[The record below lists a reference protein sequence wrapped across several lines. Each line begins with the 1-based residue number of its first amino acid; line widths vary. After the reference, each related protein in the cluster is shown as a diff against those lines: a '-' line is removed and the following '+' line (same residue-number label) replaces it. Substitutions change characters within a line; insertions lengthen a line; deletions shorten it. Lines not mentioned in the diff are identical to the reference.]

1 MSYKD
6 KIKAA
11 FKPASP
17 STPTLSELCPDPL
30 TKDDVDARRAAAKR
44 RMDASVAKRQPHKQV
59 MAA

>member
-17 STPTLSELCPDPL
+17 STPTLAELCPDPL
-30 TKDDVDARRAAAKR
+30 SKADVDARRDAAKR
-44 RMDASVAKRQPHKQV
+44 LMDASVAKSQSHKQV